1 MGVSPVDRVGVGRLK
16 GRDWVWVALTL
27 MFATTPVAAAE
38 NDQDKYAPATVVAAE
53 QRLSSA
59 GETLGAASMCK
70 DIDRN
75 RIRVAMLKVNDLID
89 KGVDNNQQYYAGK
102 NIFAKGMDEG
112 KDAIKRGR
120 TDCRR
125 ADSDL
130 STLEEQ
136 LGR

>member
-1 MGVSPVDRVGVGRLK
+1 MDRIGLDRRK
-16 GRDWVWVALTL
+16 GRHWVWLALAL
-27 MFATTPVAAAE
+27 MLAVTPVAAADDDE
-38 NDQDKYAPATVVAAE
+38 DKYAPQTVAAAE
-53 QRLSSA
+53 RRLSSA

-70 DIDRN
+70 DIDRD
-75 RIRVAMLKVNDLID
+75 RIRAAILKVNELID
-89 KGVDNNQQYYAGK
+89 KGVDNNRQYYAGK

-125 ADSDL
+125 AESDL
-130 STLEEQ
+130 TTLEKQ